1 MQLVTPLEMMQLEEL
16 TSKAGISYDQ
26 MMEKAGTGLAEHL
39 ARIAVEQGC
48 DSILLLCGNGNNGG
62 DCFVAAARLVKQF
75 HVRVCLVNGVPKT
88 RTAYTK
94 YRMMKNVEV
103 LTEQDDIRKAVSESR
118 LIADGVFGIGF
129 RGELSPF
136 VKELFSIINENP
148 DKHCIA
154 VDIPSGGNGLSG
166 AVAEGTPHCTATVT
180 FGAAKSGLF
189 LAPLCENKDTGDVD
203 LDGAITAKDAS
214 QVLTFFA
221 ESSTDKDISP
231 VDEAKMNKLGD
242 FNSDGMIDAK
252 DASSILKTYAKNSV
266 EH

>member
-1 MQLVTPLEMMQLEEL
+1 MSIYGSDISNLISAEFSVLPQEQWDHIENEL
-16 TSKAGISYDQ
+16 DLDNDNV
-26 MMEKAGTGLAEHL
+26 AGTIIDELVLSSITGPKLSQY
-39 ARIAVEQGC
+39 EQ
-48 DSILLLCGNGNNGG
+48 DLYFLDLLEKKDL
-62 DCFVAAARLVKQF
+62 
-75 HVRVCLVNGVPKT
+75 
-88 RTAYTK
+88 RTA
-94 YRMMKNVEV
+94 
-103 LTEQDDIRKAVSESR
+103 SE
-118 LIADGVFGIGF
+118 I
-129 RGELSPF
+129 EP
-136 VKELFSIINENP
+136 
-148 DKHCIA
+148 
-154 VDIPSGGNGLSG
+154 
-166 AVAEGTPHCTATVT
+166 
-180 FGAAKSGLF
+180 F